1 MTVYLIGDSVRLASE
16 PYTRAALPEVDIVSP
31 SENCRSSHDVLEHI
45 RQWTEGAT
53 VGDIIHINCGL
64 HDIRHN
70 QGCNGPGA
78 DIETYRNNLI
88 QIFDYL
94 KQAGAKIIGRA
105 VRPFWKAYTI
115 SSNPRAA
122 IWLI

>member
-70 QGCNGPGA
+70 QGCNEPVA
-78 DIETYRNNLI
+78 DIKNLS
-88 QIFDYL
+88 QQPD
-94 KQAGAKIIGRA
+94 
-105 VRPFWKAYTI
+105 
-115 SSNPRAA
+115 SNF
-122 IWLI
+122 

>member
-45 RQWTEGAT
+45 GQGTEGAT

-70 QGCNGPGA
+70 QGCN
-78 DIETYRNNLI
+78 
-88 QIFDYL
+88 
-94 KQAGAKIIGRA
+94 
-105 VRPFWKAYTI
+105 
-115 SSNPRAA
+115 
-122 IWLI
+122 